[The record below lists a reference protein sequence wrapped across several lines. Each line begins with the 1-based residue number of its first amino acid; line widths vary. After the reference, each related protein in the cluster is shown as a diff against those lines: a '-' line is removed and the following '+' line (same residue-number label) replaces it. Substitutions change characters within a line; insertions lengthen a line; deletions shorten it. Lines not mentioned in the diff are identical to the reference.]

1 MPGIWGHGKNKMP
14 LPRMAVGIT
23 RMAVGIKKDC
33 LLVWHNDGPPVDTA
47 DIAAQRWQSAGLP
60 I

>member
-14 LPRMAVGIT
+14 LP